1 MFYRVLPSDLMGTTK
16 LSSKGQVVLP
26 KAIRDLC
33 GWRPGTELIVELTGD
48 GVTLHARKPFPASR
62 HEPVFGRLQYA
73 GPPVSL
79 EDMDAALARR
89 FAARRGER

>member
-1 MFYRVLPSDLMGTTK
+1 MTTTK

-26 KAIRDLC
+26 KAVREAC
-33 GWRPGTELIVELTGD
+33 GWLPGTELVVEVTAD
-48 GVTLHARKPFPASR
+48 GVTLRQCKPFPLSR
-62 HEPVFGRLQYA
+62 HDQVFGRLRHA

-79 EDMDAALARR
+79 EDMDAAVARR

>member
-1 MFYRVLPSDLMGTTK
+1 METTR

-26 KAIRDLC
+26 KAVREAC
-33 GWRPGTELIVELTGD
+33 GWQPGTELVVELTAD
-48 GVTLHARKPFPASR
+48 GVTLRTRKPFPASR
-62 HEPVFGRLQYA
+62 HEQVFGRLRHV

-79 EDMDAALARR
+79 EEMDAAVARR

>member
-1 MFYRVLPSDLMGTTK
+1 MSTTK

-26 KAIRDLC
+26 KAVREAC
-33 GWRPGTELIVELTGD
+33 GWQAGLELIVEVTAD
-48 GVTLHARKPFPASR
+48 GVTLRPRKPFALSS
-62 HEPVFGRLQYA
+62 HDQVFGRLRHA

-79 EDMDAALARR
+79 EEMDAAVARR